1 MPQDKLFNFSRRGF
15 CEGLFSLS
23 VLGPIRGKVDA
34 TEEWDSTTQSARR
47 SEIFSLHQNSVG
59 FLFDDTG
66 RWIGKSTPPIGRE
79 RLWNCLSLLSN
90 AATRDKANAIIARSF
105 AERTSYAYP
114 FSIFEYS
121 ASSQL
126 LAKCNDYLSPTNK
139 ELLLSLVRE
148 ALHSP
153 GPIRFLGYNDNF
165 PSMAT
170 VIATL
175 GGEAIGDEDAKQS
188 GIDGMHRLLE
198 LLGRRDFLS
207 EYTSS
212 TYSPV
217 TMLSYADIAQYSK
230 DPRARELALE
240 IEREIWM
247 DVAAHFHPP
256 TNILAGPHS
265 RAYTVDSVGHLHQ
278 VQMMLYITFGKRL
291 WMNPVRFMF
300 PPVAGQV
307 IHHDGDVPFM
317 QSCTAFISSGTYH
330 ATPAI
335 ERLLFDKEFPFTV
348 SGTSEFGSSADSIW
362 VRDGNEGKPTK
373 LDDVFEYSS
382 GDVVTTCYMT
392 KDYAVGSATAPFLD
406 GTQTDAFFINFRR
419 ADKPNSFE
427 DISTIFTRYTTD
439 DFGPGKPWSNPHNP
453 GVELTTSLL
462 GDAGRVRAVQK
473 NNTALVAYQSKNQFI
488 GKYRG
493 LRLTIAVPIIYRP
506 IKRVLFNGKSVQL
519 PFRSVEP
526 GVVALDDGDFFCSFR
541 PLVITDIG
549 RQAAVHIEEANRF
562 LSIHFINYDGEEKE
576 FTRLSLLQISNG
588 FVAEVGGLQDYGSFE
603 AFENMYRDGNITDEV
618 MADQRVVTYQ
628 RPGVALALS
637 HSLRYDGLK
646 YALVDGREL
655 SGRFRR

>member
-1 MPQDKLFNFSRRGF
+1 MPQDKLFNLSRRGF
-15 CEGLFSLS
+15 CEGLLSLS
-23 VLGPIRGKVDA
+23 MLGPMRGKADQAEVWDA
-34 TEEWDSTTQSARR
+34 TAQSARR

-59 FLFDDTG
+59 LLFDDTG
-66 RWIGKSTPPIGRE
+66 RWIGNSTPPIGRE
-79 RLWNCLSLLSN
+79 RLWSCLSLLDN
-90 AATRDKANAIIARSF
+90 PATRDKANAIIARSF

-126 LAKCNDYLSPTNK
+126 LAKCDDYLTTTNK

-153 GPIRFLGYNDNF
+153 TPIRFLGYNDNF

-170 VIATL
+170 VVATL
-175 GGEAIGDEDAKQS
+175 GGEAIGDEDAQQR

-198 LLGRRDFLS
+198 LLDRRDFLS

-212 TYSPV
+212 TYCPV

-230 DPRARELALE
+230 DPRARELALQ

-278 VQMMLYITFGKRL
+278 VHMMLYIAFGKRV

-317 QSCTAFISSGTYH
+317 QSSTAFISSGTYH
-330 ATPAI
+330 PTPAI

-348 SGTSEFGSSADSIW
+348 SGRSEFGSTADSIW
-362 VRDGNEGKPTK
+362 VRDGDDKKPTK
-373 LDDVFEYSS
+373 LDEVFEYPS

-392 KDYAVGSATAPFLD
+392 TDYAVGSATAPFLD
-406 GTQTDAFFINFRR
+406 GIQTDAFFVNFRR
-419 ADKPNSFE
+419 AEKPDSLT

-439 DFGPGKPWSNPHNP
+439 NFGPGKLWSNPHDP
-453 GVELTTSLL
+453 GVELTTSTL
-462 GDAGRVRAVQK
+462 GEAGRVRAVQK
-473 NNTALVAYQSKNQFI
+473 NNTALVAYQAKNQFI

-506 IKRVLFNGKSVQL
+506 IKRVLFDGKPVQL

-526 GVVALDDGDFFCSFR
+526 GVIALDDGYFFCSFR
-541 PLVITDIG
+541 PLVITDMG
-549 RQAAVHIEEANRF
+549 RRAAVYIEEANSY
-562 LSIHFINYDGEEKE
+562 LSIHFVNYEGEEKD

-588 FVAEVGGLQDYGSFE
+588 FVAEVGGLQDYGSFD
-603 AFENMYRDGNITDEV
+603 AFESKYREGQLTDDV
-618 MADQRVVTYQ
+618 MADQRVVTYR
-628 RPGVALALS
+628 RPGVDLALS

-646 YALVDGREL
+646 YALVDGQPI